1 MDGGRR
7 GSGVGLQGSPQ
18 QQIEREFD
26 KLESKEMMIG
36 TCETDTK
43 HRRRP
48 SFEEI
53 FSPEKP
59 GQIEELIESPIGSPV
74 DVDFNCPINPTYPD
88 HLNQSMITPTSA
100 SASHA
105 KPSFVTNTKLHS
117 RSISIDMAEQH
128 STSLTSP
135 QNGYD
140 QYTSLEYPTSDEP
153 STSVLRP
160 FEESFLMGTPT
171 PSTAFSEA
179 PPVDEK
185 TNALLEELSKLQ
197 SAVDS
202 TLKRRQRQKE
212 SAEEQD
218 TSMYS
223 SSLLRSRSPSP
234 SPSPRGSPGKSGES
248 MSPLPSPDRPPEY
261 FSPDRDSPEEEDES
275 MPAPRKAIVL
285 REHDL
290 DDYKS
295 SSDEES
301 ESEGSDEERKV
312 VTGGEVY
319 YDHSPGEVYTIPE
332 EEDEGGS
339 PTGGDLVTSLNKRPG
354 KRMQLWHVWP
364 GGSHDYLDCLGF
376 LHLIAG
382 RKLRVRILRKTIII
396 CVIVP
401 FLSYFV
407 CRVVNFTSSQLY
419 LLHMCVLNNYIFSY
433 TTLPFHVQF
442 SL

>member
-1 MDGGRR
+1 MEGGRR

-53 FSPEKP
+53 FSPERSSE
-59 GQIEELIESPIGSPV
+59 QFEELTQSPIGSPV
-74 DVDFNCPINPTYPD
+74 DVDFNYPMNSSFPD
-88 HLNQSMITPTSA
+88 HHQSMNTSTSA

-105 KPSFVTNTKLHS
+105 KPSFVTNNKLHS

-128 STSLTSP
+128 QHQQQPQQLLDSTSLTSP

-140 QYTSLEYPTSDEP
+140 YHSSSIDHSSAGGDHLGSVPMQRFEEP
-153 STSVLRP
+153 STSSSAASY
-160 FEESFLMGTPT
+160 FQSSSITTSFQTP
-171 PSTAFSEA
+171 EA
-179 PPVDEK
+179 PPADEK

-197 SAVDS
+197 SAVDN
-202 TLKRRQRQKE
+202 TLKRRQRHKLE
-212 SAEEQD
+212 TEEQAGD
-218 TSMYS
+218 EQYS
-223 SSLLRSRSPSP
+223 SFMTRSRSPSP

-248 MSPLPSPDRPPEY
+248 MSPLPSPERPSY
-261 FSPDRDSPEEEDES
+261 FESTERESPEDDDDEEEA
-275 MPAPRKAIVL
+275 PAPRKAIVL

-301 ESEGSDEERKV
+301 ESDGSDEERKGV
-312 VTGGEVY
+312 AGGEVY

-339 PTGGDLVTSLNKRPG
+339 PTGGDLVTSLKRPG
-354 KRMQLWHVWP
+354 KRM
-364 GGSHDYLDCLGF
+364 
-376 LHLIAG
+376 
-382 RKLRVRILRKTIII
+382 
-396 CVIVP
+396 
-401 FLSYFV
+401 
-407 CRVVNFTSSQLY
+407 
-419 LLHMCVLNNYIFSY
+419 
-433 TTLPFHVQF
+433 
-442 SL
+442 